1 MKLALAI
8 FIFIFIVLVF
18 VGWQAFGF
26 WRQEKSLNANL
37 SDVESRLAAAQ
48 SDEANLQAET
58 QYLANPANLEK
69 ELRAQFNYKKPGETM
84 IIIVPPQ
91 SASSTGANP

>member
-8 FIFIFIVLVF
+8 FLFLVLVF

-26 WRQEKSLNANL
+26 WRQESSLNANL
-37 SDVESRLAAAQ
+37 SDVESRLATAK
-48 SDEANLQAET
+48 SDEADLQAET

-84 IIIVPPQ
+84 IIIVPDQ
-91 SASSTGANP
+91 SQSSTNP